1 MTFVLICIGALVLL
15 GGVAALL
22 SRGDDTPIQQGH
34 DCSETTA
41 PAKSNVCWTT

>member
-34 DCSETTA
+34 DCST
-41 PAKSNVCWTT
+41 